1 MNSPLDCVL
10 RRADVRDHAITFAET
25 RAWPPADR
33 DAIFR
38 LGLLRTIED
47 ADVVACNAC
56 GDPHLAEVVAAA
68 GGEPRIYCPAVG
80 LLPIGGEELRRWEID
95 FTCLAGLLAGALGL
109 GVAPQVVVPG
119 RIWLLGKRRVGER
132 LAELFLT
139 NGSVWPD
146 GRQVLQA
153 AARLQASPAP
163 IIFCPNRLPADAEWR
178 QAGRA
183 LFSLTEHVRLDDSRL
198 VISTGGFEDLHRQFA
213 ESVGQPP
220 EPTPVEQRPQVLKGY
235 CAAHGCPLKDVC
247 FWAHVARED
256 LNKWKLGRPQIP
268 DHSEKAIRI
277 ERLLQRNQKSR
288 V

>member
-1 MNSPLDCVL
+1 MNSPLDWIL
-10 RRADVRDHAITFAET
+10 RRADARDHAVTFADT
-25 RAWPPADR
+25 RAWSPADR

-38 LGLLRTIED
+38 LGLLRAIED
-47 ADVVACNAC
+47 ADVVVCNAC

-80 LLPIGGEELRRWEID
+80 LLPISQEQLRRWEID
-95 FTCLAGLLAGALGL
+95 FTCLAGLLAAALELSGT
-109 GVAPQVVVPG
+109 PQVIAPG

-139 NGSVWPD
+139 HGAVWPD

-153 AARLQASPAP
+153 ASRLQASPAP
-163 IIFCPNRLPADAEWR
+163 IIFCPNRLPADTEWR

-198 VISTGGFEDLHRQFA
+198 VISTDGFKDLHSQIA
-213 ESVGQPP
+213 GSVDTPP
-220 EPTPVEQRPQVLKGY
+220 EPTPVAQRPQTLQHY
-235 CAAHGCPLKDVC
+235 CDAHSCRLKDVYY
-247 FWAHVARED
+247 WANVARED

-277 ERLLQRNQKSR
+277 ERLLQRDQKSR